1 MKILFEHVTK
11 IEIINEI
18 AALSFFIVGFLIGLI
33 LARGKGER
41 QMGWLMVKQ
50 SEHTQLLSFSL
61 LYGHGL
67 WYPKA
72 FTIVTL
78 KISDH
83 RSP

>member
-1 MKILFEHVTK
+1 MKILFEHVTI

-18 AALSFFIVGFLIGLI
+18 FAFSFFIVGFLIGLI
-33 LARGKGER
+33 SARGKGETNR
-41 QMGWLMVKQ
+41 LVDGRTVRT
-50 SEHTQLLSFSL
+50 HTVIKFSV
-61 LYGHGL
+61 LYRHGL

-72 FTIVTL
+72 FTIVTS